1 MDGTTMIQ
9 VEFVAIDYI
18 CCCCK
23 CSDKAISE
31 VEKEWGSS
39 GQHRC
44 GFQYPICQKMEL
56 VYPYHSSTM
65 AIVHTGSNQQCS
77 ALSGGKKLKYIHE
90 QSEKQNMERLQ
101 PSDIYSHLPSPGPSV
116 WYSGIYVGYCIQQK
130 QQQIPWGSRTITADF
145 FQKLQE
151 LLGRQADWLE
161 TIRSLQKNTLESTDC
176 PWCLV
181 SITTCKV
188 SSQHIKELGKLRP
201 SFRLIFP
208 SVYGTL
214 ASWLLLRMMRHAWC
228 AIWCNLSWQDNVG
241 QT

>member
-1 MDGTTMIQ
+1 MDGRTMIQ

-18 CCCCK
+18 SCFCQR
-23 CSDKAISE
+23 SSTAISE

-77 ALSGGKKLKYIHE
+77 ALSGDKKLKYIHE

-151 LLGRQADWLE
+151 LLGRQADGLE
-161 TIRSLQKNTLESTDC
+161 TIISLQKHSGKH
-176 PWCLV
+176 WRSLV
-181 SITTCKV
+181 
-188 SSQHIKELGKLRP
+188 LGQYNNLQG
-201 SFRLIFP
+201 F
-208 SVYGTL
+208 L
-214 ASWLLLRMMRHAWC
+214 AAR
-228 AIWCNLSWQDNVG
+228 
-241 QT
+241 